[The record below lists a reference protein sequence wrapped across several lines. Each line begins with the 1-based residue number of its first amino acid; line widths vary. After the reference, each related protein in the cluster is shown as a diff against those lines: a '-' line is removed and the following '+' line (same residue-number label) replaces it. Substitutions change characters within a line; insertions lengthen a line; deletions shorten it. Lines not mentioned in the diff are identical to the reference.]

1 MTKTFRRALVTGFL
15 GAAFSVAVPAPAIAQ
30 DGLVDAKRFYESA
43 DYEEALKVLD
53 STPAARRN
61 PEASAYRVFC
71 LVALG
76 RSEEAKAEVEAIV
89 RQDPLFR
96 VSGAQVSPRL
106 RSFFDEA
113 RKPLLPDA
121 ARQTYTAA
129 KAAFDR
135 KDWATALAEFDRAM
149 ALLGEMGDTAP
160 GIADL
165 RFLATNF
172 RVEINA
178 RGEVSTALSFESP
191 HAAEPA
197 PVKPEPKAPPKPVEP
212 EIYGVQHP
220 TVKRPVSLS
229 KTMPDWRPVGVE
241 ERMVFEGVLEVIVNE
256 QGRVDSARMLRP
268 AHPRYDAELLK
279 SVTTWTFRPATK
291 DGVAVKYRYAMAI
304 SLAR

>member
-1 MTKTFRRALVTGFL
+1 M
-15 GAAFSVAVPAPAIAQ
+15 
-30 DGLVDAKRFYESA
+30 DAKRFYESA

-135 KDWATALAEFDRAM
+135 KDWATALEGFDRAM
-149 ALLGEMGDTAP
+149 SLLGEMGDMAP

-172 RVEINA
+172 RDLA
-178 RGEVSTALSFESP
+178 K
-191 HAAEPA
+191 AAIEPPKPPAPEPA